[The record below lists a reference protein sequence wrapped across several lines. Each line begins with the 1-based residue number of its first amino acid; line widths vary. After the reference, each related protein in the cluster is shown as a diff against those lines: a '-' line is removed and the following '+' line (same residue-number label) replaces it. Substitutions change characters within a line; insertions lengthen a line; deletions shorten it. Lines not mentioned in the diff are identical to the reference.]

1 MVHWR
6 NSSSP
11 TLCLCSLLL
20 VYCNHNLE
28 SPPCF
33 TCTRDLCMR
42 LKRISYPI
50 NEIQNCDRVC
60 KKCNER
66 SCFNVFARSGVSTF
80 VSGHAPEFIL
90 YRPRDTKH
98 EELHAPLCFMI
109 IDSNTWKMILERQ
122 VLSFKS
128 IWNVFKFLKL
138 SALRFIIKLYSFI
151 ICSPAILYGHR
162 LKVIIIPAVPSLAF
176 LCTRNTFGQC
186 FMLTIKLVISHL

>member
-50 NEIQNCDRVC
+50 NEIQICDRVC
-60 KKCNER
+60 KKYNER
-66 SCFNVFARSGVSTF
+66 SCLNGFARSGVSAF
-80 VSGHAPEFIL
+80 VSGARACAKVYIISSKRHKAWGTP
-90 YRPRDTKH
+90 RP
-98 EELHAPLCFMI
+98 PLCFMI
-109 IDSNTWKMILERQ
+109 IDNNTWKMILERQ
-122 VLSFKS
+122 VLSFNS

-138 SALRFIIKLYSFI
+138 SALRFIIKMNSLISFNLQF
-151 ICSPAILYGHR
+151 CTVTDWKWSSFQQYR
-162 LKVIIIPAVPSLAF
+162 L
-176 LCTRNTFGQC
+176 
-186 FMLTIKLVISHL
+186 